1 MRDRIV
7 SIRTL
12 ELRPS
17 RLRSAR
23 LLFILALPWVTLL
36 AQTGSAEFRPNPTP
50 SVAIIYDGPDR
61 PLAEGFL
68 DARQI
73 QNLLGHFGLT
83 GDIIRLDNY
92 KPDLLAGYRAAF
104 FVGTT
109 SGTRLP
115 PALLDEVRR
124 FQKPFCWIG
133 RHIGMLLD
141 TLEVQRQF
149 GFHYLDYRDDLEFR
163 QVQYKGVT
171 LPKEDPDLNLVSV
184 SDPAQ
189 VEVLAT
195 AHSTQSGSKPYALR
209 HNRSGISRI
218 PLSGR
223 PVVSCQRG
231 GSCCRSRVT

>member
-1 MRDRIV
+1 M
-7 SIRTL
+7 
-12 ELRPS
+12 
-17 RLRSAR
+17 
-23 LLFILALPWVTLL
+23 
-36 AQTGSAEFRPNPTP
+36 
-50 SVAIIYDGPDR
+50 
-61 PLAEGFL
+61 

-83 GDIIRLDNY
+83 GDIIRVDNY
-92 KPDLLAGYRAAF
+92 KPDLAGYRAAF

-115 PALLDEVRR
+115 PAFLDEVRR
-124 FQKPFCWIG
+124 SQKPFCWIG

-141 TLEVQRQF
+141 TLQVQRQF

-163 QVQYKGVT
+163 QVQYKSVT

-209 HNRSGISRI
+209 HNRFWYFADTPFSFAEEGGRYLVFCDLLHDILEIQHPRSNARWCVSRMSARKSTPAI
-218 PLSGR
+218 CVRSQT
-223 PVVSCQRG
+223 C
-231 GSCCRSRVT
+231 SRVAKSHFRWA